1 MAGIPV
7 RCIASPVRG
16 LPFKYEPQGRRF
28 NGGIG
33 RRHRRTVGVAGQL
46 GVRPGTGVVRRL
58 SGPCAG
64 HKRAILNLRR
74 TPVEIVV
81 TGRHVQVSE
90 RFRRHLDE
98 KLAKVPQLAPRVQ
111 RLDVVVTHEANKRQ
125 SKACDRVEITC
136 HVKGP
141 VVRAEAC
148 ADDKYGALDIAM
160 DKLLERLRR
169 DHDRRRVHRGR
180 RVPESVSQATSR
192 LTDDSVGLNGHLTGA
207 GAAGPDDDEM
217 LEVDGDSPIHVREK
231 IHASMPMGLDQAL
244 YEMELVGHDFY
255 LFHDKDTNQ
264 PSVVYR
270 RRGWSYGVIHLDVSE
285 EQERVS

>member
-1 MAGIPV
+1 M
-7 RCIASPVRG
+7 
-16 LPFKYEPQGRRF
+16 
-28 NGGIG
+28 
-33 RRHRRTVGVAGQL
+33 
-46 GVRPGTGVVRRL
+46 
-58 SGPCAG
+58 
-64 HKRAILNLRR
+64 
-74 TPVEIVV
+74 EIVV

-111 RLDVVVTHEANKRQ
+111 RLDVVVTHEVNKRQ

-141 VVRAEAC
+141 VVRAEAI

-192 LTDDSVGLNGHLTGA
+192 LAENPLNIGGQSA
-207 GAAGPDDDEM
+207 GATGGDQA
-217 LEVDGDSPIHVREK
+217 EVDVLAEGDSPIHVREK
-231 IHASMPMGLDQAL
+231 VHATMPMGLDQAL

-255 LFHDKDTNQ
+255 LFFDKDTNQ

-270 RRGWSYGVIHLDVSE
+270 RRGWSYGVIHLDVSQDE
-285 EQERVS
+285 ARVS

>member
-1 MAGIPV
+1 
-7 RCIASPVRG
+7 
-16 LPFKYEPQGRRF
+16 
-28 NGGIG
+28 
-33 RRHRRTVGVAGQL
+33 
-46 GVRPGTGVVRRL
+46 
-58 SGPCAG
+58 
-64 HKRAILNLRR
+64 
-74 TPVEIVV
+74 VEIVV

-90 RFRRHLDE
+90 RFRRHLDD

-111 RLDVVVTHEANKRQ
+111 RLDVVVTHETNKRQ

-141 VVRAEAC
+141 VVRAEAV

-192 LTDDSVGLNGHLTGA
+192 ASGDSLSLNGTSA
-207 GAAGPDDDEM
+207 AAGEAG
-217 LEVDGDSPIHVREK
+217 LEEVDLLIEDGDSPIHVREK

-270 RRGWSYGVIHLDVSE
+270 RRGWSYGVIHLEVSE
-285 EQERVS
+285 DQARVS

>member
-1 MAGIPV
+1 
-7 RCIASPVRG
+7 
-16 LPFKYEPQGRRF
+16 
-28 NGGIG
+28 
-33 RRHRRTVGVAGQL
+33 
-46 GVRPGTGVVRRL
+46 
-58 SGPCAG
+58 
-64 HKRAILNLRR
+64 
-74 TPVEIVV
+74 VEIVV

-141 VVRAEAC
+141 VVRAEAI

-180 RVPESVSQATSR
+180 RVPESVAQATSR
-192 LTDDSVGLNGHLTGA
+192 LAEDPLGRAVDAASPAKEDVDILGA
-207 GAAGPDDDEM
+207 
-217 LEVDGDSPIHVREK
+217 DGDSPIHVREK
-231 IHASMPMGLDQAL
+231 VHATSPMGLDQAL

>member
-1 MAGIPV
+1 M
-7 RCIASPVRG
+7 
-16 LPFKYEPQGRRF
+16 
-28 NGGIG
+28 
-33 RRHRRTVGVAGQL
+33 
-46 GVRPGTGVVRRL
+46 
-58 SGPCAG
+58 
-64 HKRAILNLRR
+64 
-74 TPVEIVV
+74 EIVV

-90 RFRRHLDE
+90 HFRRHLDE

-111 RLDVVVTHEANKRQ
+111 RLDVVVTHEVNKRQ
-125 SKACDRVEITC
+125 SKSCDRVEITC

-141 VVRAEAC
+141 VVRAEAI

-180 RVPESVSQATSR
+180 RVPESVAQATSR
-192 LTDDSVGLNGHLTGA
+192 LAENPLGFSGQSSGTA
-207 GAAGPDDDEM
+207 GSPAGQEKANI
-217 LEVDGDSPIHVREK
+217 LGVDGDSPIHVREK
-231 IHASMPMGLDQAL
+231 IHATTPMGLDQAL

-285 EQERVS
+285 EQEQVS

>member
-1 MAGIPV
+1 
-7 RCIASPVRG
+7 
-16 LPFKYEPQGRRF
+16 
-28 NGGIG
+28 
-33 RRHRRTVGVAGQL
+33 
-46 GVRPGTGVVRRL
+46 
-58 SGPCAG
+58 
-64 HKRAILNLRR
+64 
-74 TPVEIVV
+74 VEIVV

-141 VVRAEAC
+141 VVRAEAI

-180 RVPESVSQATSR
+180 RVPESVAQATSR
-192 LTDDSVGLNGHLTGA
+192 LAEDPLGRAVDAASPGKEDVDILGA
-207 GAAGPDDDEM
+207 
-217 LEVDGDSPIHVREK
+217 DGDSPIHVREK
-231 IHASMPMGLDQAL
+231 IHATSPMGLDQAL

-270 RRGWSYGVIHLDVSE
+270 RRGWSYGEIHLDVSE

>member
-1 MAGIPV
+1 
-7 RCIASPVRG
+7 
-16 LPFKYEPQGRRF
+16 
-28 NGGIG
+28 
-33 RRHRRTVGVAGQL
+33 
-46 GVRPGTGVVRRL
+46 
-58 SGPCAG
+58 
-64 HKRAILNLRR
+64 
-74 TPVEIVV
+74 VEIVV

-90 RFRRHLDE
+90 HFRRHLDE

-180 RVPESVSQATSR
+180 HVPESVARATSR
-192 LTDDSVGLNGHLTGA
+192 LAENPLGRDGEAAVVQ
-207 GAAGPDDDEM
+207 GAAASQDDVDLLGE
-217 LEVDGDSPIHVREK
+217 DGDSPIQVREK
-231 IHASMPMGLDQAL
+231 IHATMPMGLDQAL

-255 LFHDKDTNQ
+255 LFHDKDTDQ

-285 EQERVS
+285 EQARVS

>member
-1 MAGIPV
+1 
-7 RCIASPVRG
+7 
-16 LPFKYEPQGRRF
+16 
-28 NGGIG
+28 
-33 RRHRRTVGVAGQL
+33 
-46 GVRPGTGVVRRL
+46 
-58 SGPCAG
+58 
-64 HKRAILNLRR
+64 
-74 TPVEIVV
+74 VEIVV

-192 LTDDSVGLNGHLTGA
+192 LSGDSAGVGGQLDPGTD
-207 GAAGPDDDEM
+207 
-217 LEVDGDSPIHVREK
+217 LEDGQVLELDGESPIHVREK

-285 EQERVS
+285 DEARVS

>member
-1 MAGIPV
+1 
-7 RCIASPVRG
+7 
-16 LPFKYEPQGRRF
+16 
-28 NGGIG
+28 
-33 RRHRRTVGVAGQL
+33 
-46 GVRPGTGVVRRL
+46 
-58 SGPCAG
+58 
-64 HKRAILNLRR
+64 
-74 TPVEIVV
+74 VEIVV

-90 RFRRHLDE
+90 RFRRHLDD

-111 RLDVVVTHEANKRQ
+111 RLDVVVTHEVNKRQ
-125 SKACDRVEITC
+125 SKSCDRVEITC

-141 VVRAEAC
+141 VVRAEAI

-180 RVPESVSQATSR
+180 RVPESVAQATSR
-192 LTDDSVGLNGHLTGA
+192 LAENPLGLSGQAT
-207 GAAGPDDDEM
+207 GAAGSPADQENANI
-217 LEVDGDSPIHVREK
+217 LGADGDSPIHVREK
-231 IHASMPMGLDQAL
+231 IHATTPMGLDQAL

>member
-1 MAGIPV
+1 
-7 RCIASPVRG
+7 
-16 LPFKYEPQGRRF
+16 
-28 NGGIG
+28 
-33 RRHRRTVGVAGQL
+33 
-46 GVRPGTGVVRRL
+46 
-58 SGPCAG
+58 
-64 HKRAILNLRR
+64 
-74 TPVEIVV
+74 VEIVV

-111 RLDVVVTHEANKRQ
+111 RLDVVVTHEVNKRQ
-125 SKACDRVEITC
+125 SKSCDRVEITC

-141 VVRAEAC
+141 VVRAEAI

-180 RVPESVSQATSR
+180 RVPESVAQATSR
-192 LTDDSVGLNGHLTGA
+192 LAENPLGFSGQSAGVSGPPTGQEKA
-207 GAAGPDDDEM
+207 NILG
-217 LEVDGDSPIHVREK
+217 VDGDSPIHVREK
-231 IHASMPMGLDQAL
+231 IHATTPMGLDQAL

-270 RRGWSYGVIHLDVSE
+270 RRGWSYGVIHLDVSD
-285 EQERVS
+285 EQEQVS